1 MLEFRKIQIT
11 RSGTFFITLPKDW
24 ALRNHLHRGSV
35 VASLVTPDNKI
46 IIDPKYT
53 AEPTPR
59 ATVIRVGPYLSR
71 DIVSSYLLGYDII
84 TIEAKDRIMPE
95 QRDIIKQT
103 SSQLVGLEIIEE
115 DQSRVVMQCLLEPS
129 ALSPEKILRREH
141 LITLSMCKD
150 SVTALLERDTHL
162 ARNVIARDNEV
173 DRLYFL
179 LVRVLRTIVQNP
191 GLSEKFNMHPIDC
204 LDYRLVA
211 SLVELVADQS
221 SQIAMYAIK
230 FKDIKFADEIS
241 GALSDLRKIIF
252 EIYDDAVISFM
263 SRNVSLAVS
272 VKEKESGIREL
283 ISKIESV
290 ATTLL
295 FEKTRDLIM
304 VLSLLNR
311 IYDCSVDISDLTSS
325 REL

>member
-1 MLEFRKIQIT
+1 MT

-24 ALRNHLHRGSV
+24 ALRNRLRRGSV
-35 VASLVTPDNKI
+35 VASLVTPDDKI
-46 IIDPKYT
+46 IIDLKYA

-59 ATVIRVGPYLSR
+59 AIVIKVGPYLSR
-71 DIVSSYLLGYDII
+71 NIIGSYLLGYDII

-141 LITLSMCKD
+141 LITSSMCKD
-150 SVTALLERDTHL
+150 SVTALLERDTYL

-191 GLSEKFNMHPIDC
+191 SLGEKFDIHPIDC

-211 SLVELVADQS
+211 SFIELVADQS

-230 FKDIKFADEIS
+230 FKDIKFADEVS
-241 GALSDLRKIIF
+241 KALSGLHKIIF
-252 EIYDDAVISFM
+252 EIYDDAVISFL
-263 SRNVSLAVS
+263 SHNVSMAAS
-272 VKEKESGIREL
+272 VREKESSIREL
-283 ISKIESV
+283 TNKIESA
-290 ATTLL
+290 ATTSL
-295 FEKTRDLIM
+295 FERAQDLIM

-311 IYDCSVDISDLTSS
+311 IYNCSVDISDLTISK
-325 REL
+325 EL